1 MPTDKENSM
10 NKYGYWIGFI
20 LSLFF
25 LVVFFRK
32 IDLASIWNT
41 FQSVEYLYV
50 LPFILVNLFSV
61 WIRAKRW
68 QYLLA
73 PIKKCNVSPLFYATA
88 IGFMANNIL
97 PARVGE
103 LVRAYVL
110 GSKEMI
116 SKTASFATIVVER
129 LFDGFTILL
138 IFLAVILWMP
148 FPPDRSRVFTQHHIK
163 MVAEIS
169 FFVYLIILGLLLA
182 LRFHNEKASRW
193 IGFFLK
199 RLPHGLA
206 NKISKTM
213 ESFVSG
219 LDILQRTRDILVI
232 IGYSLFLWVSICLSY
247 YFLFLAFHFDLPVL
261 AAFFLLVVV
270 ALGVS
275 IPSAPGYIGTFH
287 WACAAALIFLGIE
300 VNLAKSFSLLLW
312 FAGFIPTVLLGLFS
326 LWREG
331 MSLRQLKEPEK
342 E

>member
-1 MPTDKENSM
+1 MQYPQPQDK
-10 NKYGYWIGFI
+10 GF
-20 LSLFF
+20 
-25 LVVFFRK
+25 
-32 IDLASIWNT
+32 N
-41 FQSVEYLYV
+41 
-50 LPFILVNLFSV
+50 
-61 WIRAKRW
+61 
-68 QYLLA
+68 
-73 PIKKCNVSPLFYATA
+73 
-88 IGFMANNIL
+88 G
-97 PARVGE
+97 
-103 LVRAYVL
+103 
-110 GSKEMI
+110 
-116 SKTASFATIVVER
+116 
-129 LFDGFTILL
+129 
-138 IFLAVILWMP
+138 
-148 FPPDRSRVFTQHHIK
+148 
-163 MVAEIS
+163 
-169 FFVYLIILGLLLA
+169 FVYLIILGLLLA

-206 NKISKTM
+206 NKISKTI
-213 ESFVSG
+213 ESFVTG

-232 IGYSLFLWVSICLSY
+232 IGYSLFLWVSLCLSY
-247 YFLFLAFHFDLPVL
+247 YFLFMAFHLDLPVL

-326 LWREG
+326 LWKEG